1 MSKWTEPVASFS
13 ASLVLLLLL
22 AILGCDRQ
30 DSSTKVSPL
39 PSRSAEPAESSSAK
53 TPPQTGTDSANNAAP
68 SLLHAQRLLASG
80 NPSGALTELRS
91 LLQSQPDQLE
101 VIALTAQTERSLGN
115 LDVALELL
123 DESAER
129 LPQHRPTLLANA
141 AAWLAE
147 SGDYNAAIDRHKQLL
162 ESAPSNVNSL
172 RSIAALQNE
181 QGNRFEANEHLRR
194 LVQHSPMTTV
204 ELLCL
209 LAPDQQ
215 IHDSQQSRAKPS
227 QKALAMAREKLD
239 DNQFQQAM
247 DVLENA
253 PGFATDEPALLAL
266 RARILAEMGRTEE
279 ASSAFAEAPDE
290 CQRFPDHWMAIGTW
304 YQANREWTSASQA
317 FQRAVELEPLHES
330 ALRRLSTALRGLNSD
345 PAASRV
351 EERAQLAKDLAE
363 LATSTVTRRGN
374 VGRACQILA
383 QQVTSV
389 GLPYESLAWQFNAIA
404 YTNPQQARVDQ
415 HLAALS
421 QLKQTINSADS
432 LLAQRVGLPPATPPQ
447 TDWKSLVRSREPT
460 VPASDT
466 PLQQTPNDEPSMQ
479 PHFANVASQTGL
491 IFQYRNANPPVEK
504 HFLLHQ
510 PLGSGL
516 ACFDFDLDGNTDIY
530 AAQGDGNATEP
541 GRSANYLARHLG
553 SSFADATASAH
564 VDDRGYSMA
573 VTAGDFNQD
582 GFADLVIGN
591 MGRNRLLINQG
602 DGTFGSAEVDQTW
615 DQGIYTTGLA
625 IADVSGDH
633 LPDIVEI
640 NYVDDE
646 RIFDSIQ
653 FDSSGNPIRLPGP
666 MQFTA
671 AADRVFL
678 SSPSG
683 SLEGHALRELC
694 PTTSEAHRGMG
705 LVVGDFDADGS
716 NEIFVTNDQTQNQLW
731 DRDATSNVTFHD
743 TAVLSGVANGI
754 TGRPLASMGIAA
766 GDFDGNHT
774 LDFHVTNFDD
784 ELSNLYL
791 QQADHLYTD
800 AVFSSGL
807 EEHSRTMLGF
817 GTQAI
822 DFENDGDQDLVV
834 GNGDIEDRRP
844 QKQHFRMPTQ
854 LLINHNHRWMATQPA
869 DVSGYFANQ
878 HLARSVA
885 RLDWNQDGLVDLLV
899 GDLMEPLAL
908 LENQTKTNNDWLQLQ
923 LIGTNSERD
932 AIGATVQVQLNDSSI
947 DHAIVTGDGYMCRN
961 EAVVC
966 IGIPANQRLH
976 RIEVNWPSGEK
987 QAFNKVDL
995 NRRGLI
1001 IEGQPNI
1008 HWVNFA
1014 PRSP

>member
-1 MSKWTEPVASFS
+1 MSKRTEPVASFS
-13 ASLVLLLLL
+13 ASLCVLLLL

-30 DSSTKVSPL
+30 DSATKVSP
-39 PSRSAEPAESSSAK
+39 PQSRSAESGQPASAK
-53 TPPQTGTDSANNAAP
+53 TPSQTGSDTANEPAP
-68 SLLHAQRLLASG
+68 SLLHARRLLASG

-101 VIALTAQTERSLGN
+101 VIALTAQTERSLNN
-115 LDVALELL
+115 LDAAIALL

-147 SGDYNAAIDRHKQLL
+147 SGDYNAAIHRHTRLL
-162 ESAPSNVNSL
+162 ESDPSNVNSL

-194 LVQHSPMTTV
+194 LVPRSPMTTV

-227 QKALAMAREKLD
+227 QKALAIAREKLD
-239 DNQFQQAM
+239 DNQFQQAL
-247 DVLENA
+247 DVLANA
-253 PGFATDEPALLAL
+253 PGFAADEPALLAL
-266 RARILAEMGRTEE
+266 RARILAEMGKTEE
-279 ASSAFAEAPDE
+279 ASLAFAEAPNE

-304 YQANREWTSASQA
+304 HQANREWASASQA

-363 LATSTVTRRGN
+363 LATSTVVRRGN
-374 VGRACQILA
+374 VGRACQILS
-383 QQVTSV
+383 QQLTPI
-389 GLPYESLAWQFNAIA
+389 GLPFESLAWQFNAIA
-404 YTNPQQARVDQ
+404 YTTPQQARVDQ

-421 QLKQTINSADS
+421 QLKQTVNSADA
-432 LLAQRVGLPPATPPQ
+432 LLAQRVGLPPAMPPQ
-447 TDWKSLVRSREPT
+447 TDWKSLVSSRERT
-460 VPASDT
+460 RPASDT
-466 PLQQTPNDEPSMQ
+466 PSQHTPSDEPSIQ
-479 PHFANVASQTGL
+479 PHFENVASQTGL
-491 IFQYRNANPPVEK
+491 NFQYRNAHPPVEK

-516 ACFDFDLDGNTDIY
+516 ACFDFDLDGYTDIY

-541 GRSANYLARHLG
+541 GKSGNYLARHLG
-553 SSFADATASAH
+553 DSFADATASAH

-573 VTAGDFNQD
+573 VTAGDINQD
-582 GFADLVIGN
+582 GFPDLVVGN
-591 MGRNRLLINQG
+591 MGRNHLLINQG
-602 DGTFGSAEVDQTW
+602 DGTFESVEVDKTW
-615 DQGIYTTGLA
+615 NQGIYTTGLA

-633 LPDIVEI
+633 LPDIVEV

-653 FDSSGNPIRLPGP
+653 YDPSGTPIRLPGP

-671 AADRVFL
+671 AEDRVFL

-683 SLEGHALRELC
+683 SLEGHTLRELC
-694 PTTSEAHRGMG
+694 PTTSDAHRGMG
-705 LVVGDFDADGS
+705 LVVGDLDADGS

-731 DRDATSNVTFHD
+731 DRDATSHNTFHD
-743 TAVLSGVANGI
+743 IALLSGVANGV

-791 QQADHLYTD
+791 QQTDHLYTD
-800 AVFSSGL
+800 AVFASGL

-854 LLINHNHRWMATQPA
+854 LLINHDQRWIPTQPDDA
-869 DVSGYFANQ
+869 SGYFANQ
-878 HLARSVA
+878 HLGRSVA
-885 RLDWNQDGLVDLLV
+885 RLDWNHDGLVDFLI
-899 GDLMEPLAL
+899 GDLMDPLAL
-908 LENQTKTNNDWLQLQ
+908 LENQTKTDNDWLQLQ
-923 LIGTNSERD
+923 LIGTDSERD
-932 AIGATVQVQLNDSSI
+932 AIGATVQVHLNDNSI
-947 DHAIVTGDGYMCRN
+947 QHAVVTGDGYMCRN

-966 IGIPANQRLH
+966 IGIPTNQTRP
-976 RIEVNWPSGEK
+976 RIEVKWPSGKK
-987 QAFNKVDL
+987 QTFDPVML

-1001 IEGQPNI
+1001 VEGQPKI
-1008 HWVNFA
+1008 HWMNIA
-1014 PRSP
+1014 PP